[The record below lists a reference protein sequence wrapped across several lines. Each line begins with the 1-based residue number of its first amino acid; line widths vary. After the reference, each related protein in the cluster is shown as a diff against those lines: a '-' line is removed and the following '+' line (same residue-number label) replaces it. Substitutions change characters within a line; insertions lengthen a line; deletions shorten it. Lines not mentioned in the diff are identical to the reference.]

1 MSVKYT
7 CAGKCS
13 FSLNEHDTAALYPP
27 THHVSFSGDLCLFFL
42 IVPCCHISPAGI
54 SFSLLFYY
62 VYLMKG
68 KLISIIAVHTLIK
81 NHNK

>member
-1 MSVKYT
+1 MSPSPVTY
-7 CAGKCS
+7 A
-13 FSLNEHDTAALYPP
+13 Y
-27 THHVSFSGDLCLFFL
+27 FFL
-42 IVPCCHISPAGI
+42 IMPCCHISPAGI